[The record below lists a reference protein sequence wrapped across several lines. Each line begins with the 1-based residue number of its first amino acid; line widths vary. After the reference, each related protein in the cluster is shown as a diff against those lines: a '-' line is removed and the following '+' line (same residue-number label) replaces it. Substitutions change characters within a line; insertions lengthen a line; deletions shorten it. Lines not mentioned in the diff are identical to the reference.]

1 MKIKITQ
8 LRQDIRAL
16 LKESRG
22 VIDLSSHSIKEYK
35 IFYLLLCRNLNKNGY
50 LSNVVLGQVELPD
63 EIVDHCWME
72 IKEDARL
79 ILVDIF
85 YSQVF
90 ERGIAKKN
98 KIVIS
103 DYDKHPMYIRKEIVS

>member
-1 MKIKITQ
+1 
-8 LRQDIRAL
+8 
-16 LKESRG
+16 
-22 VIDLSSHSIKEYK
+22 
-35 IFYLLLCRNLNKNGY
+35 
-50 LSNVVLGQVELPD
+50 
-63 EIVDHCWME
+63 ME